1 MYGNYNFWSWF
12 RYWYLDSCNLVSMIM
27 IDKGYFDY
35 DFEKSEKETVV
46 TYEESRRSDEEI
58 RDIMA
63 GFGIG
68 VQRKKPETLEEIQ
81 GYLIKEEKYDGSRNT
96 GSN

>member
-1 MYGNYNFWSWF
+1 
-12 RYWYLDSCNLVSMIM
+12 MIM

-68 VQRKKPETLEEIQ
+68 VQRKRPETLEDIQ
-81 GYLIKEEKYDGSRNT
+81 NHIIKQESYGS
-96 GSN
+96 

>member
-1 MYGNYNFWSWF
+1 
-12 RYWYLDSCNLVSMIM
+12 MIM

-68 VQRKKPETLEEIQ
+68 VPRKKPETLEDIQ
-81 GYLIKEEKYDGSRNT
+81 NHIIKQESYGS
-96 GSN
+96 